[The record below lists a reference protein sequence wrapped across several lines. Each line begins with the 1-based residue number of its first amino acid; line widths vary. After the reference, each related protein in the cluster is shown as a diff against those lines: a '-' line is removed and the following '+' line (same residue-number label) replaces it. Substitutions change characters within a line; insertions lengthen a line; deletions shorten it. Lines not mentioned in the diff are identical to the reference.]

1 MSTVKKNGKGEV
13 KKFLSM
19 LSDYDISNP
28 VEQFFNEK
36 SSEFGIGFLAPEV
49 ERDNQGV
56 KLILRI
62 SAMIENVGVEDFKK
76 QPHLKSIDI
85 EYIDHDRIITFDV
98 VEAVDVSGM
107 EIEVVYRP
115 RE

>member
-1 MSTVKKNGKGEV
+1 MSKEKKSSV
-13 KKFLSM
+13 AAFLAM

-36 SSEFGIGFLAPEV
+36 ASEFGIGFLAPEV
-49 ERDNQGV
+49 ERDEKGV

-62 SAMIENVGVEDFKK
+62 AAMIENVGVKDFKT
-76 QPHLKSIDI
+76 QPHLKSIEI
-85 EYIDHDRIITFDV
+85 EYPDHNRTVIFDV
-98 VEAVDVSGM
+98 TDAVDVSGM
-107 EIEVVYRP
+107 EIEVIYRP